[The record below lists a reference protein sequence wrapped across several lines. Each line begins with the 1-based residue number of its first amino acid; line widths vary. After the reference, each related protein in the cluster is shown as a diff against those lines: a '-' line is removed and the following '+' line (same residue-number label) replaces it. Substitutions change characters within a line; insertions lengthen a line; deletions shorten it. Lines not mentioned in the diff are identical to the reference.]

1 MVKQA
6 DEDVMQLEDAG
17 EPDAREIDV
26 LADRL
31 HPAVN
36 RAQVLVRFDERF
48 ASGSAPDPLP
58 DGFLPG
64 RLLATST
71 WAPLDG
77 FLRRVAGLW
86 MPWQGKT
93 LHREASTGVNRFLP
107 NVRVPMR
114 TVWPGY
120 TPEYVGPD
128 RIEAFP
134 FRTRVAPGE
143 LDPGVDV
150 LKIDYD
156 FEANPDFMIRRILDE
171 LVQVA
176 PGRYLGK
183 VLFRARRRFY
193 PIGFFSLRTP

>member
-1 MVKQA
+1 MVKQSRR
-6 DEDVMQLEDAG
+6 DEVLERGDHAL
-17 EPDAREIDV
+17 EVDV

-36 RAQVLVRFDERF
+36 RAQVLTRLDERF
-48 ASGSAPDPLP
+48 ASGTAPDPVP

-64 RLLATST
+64 RLLATTT

-77 FLRRVAGLW
+77 LVRRMAALW
-86 MPWQGKT
+86 MPWLGKT
-93 LHREASTGVNRFLP
+93 FQAEAATGVNRLQP
-107 NVRVPMR
+107 NARVPLR
-114 TVWPGY
+114 VVWPGHV
-120 TPEYVGPD
+120 PEHVGPD

-134 FRTRVAPGE
+134 FQTRVAPGE

-156 FEANPDFMIRRILDE
+156 FDANPDLVIRRILDE

-183 VLFRARRRFY
+183 VLFRARGVY
-193 PIGFFSLRTP
+193 HPIGFFSLRTP

>member
-6 DEDVMQLEDAG
+6 EDNVVELPEAG
-17 EPDAREIDV
+17 GADAREIDA

-31 HPAVN
+31 QPEVN
-36 RAQVLVRFDERF
+36 RAQVLVRLDERF
-48 ASGSAPDPLP
+48 SSGTAPDPLP
-58 DGFLPG
+58 EGFLPG
-64 RLLATST
+64 RLLATTT

-77 FLRRVAGLW
+77 FFRRVAALW

-93 LHREASTGVNRFLP
+93 LDRESATGVNRFLP
-107 NVRVPMR
+107 SARVPLR
-114 TVWPGY
+114 AVWPGY

-128 RIEAFP
+128 RIDAFP
-134 FRTRVAPGE
+134 FRTRIAPGE

-156 FEANPDFMIRRILDE
+156 YEANPDFVIRRILDE
-171 LVQVA
+171 LVQIA

-183 VLFRARRRFY
+183 VLFRARGRFY

>member
-6 DEDVMQLEDAG
+6 QDDRIELAD
-17 EPDAREIDV
+17 DAREIEV

-31 HPAVN
+31 RPATN
-36 RAQVLVRFDERF
+36 RAEVLARFDESFR
-48 ASGSAPDPLP
+48 SGVAPDPRP

-64 RLLATST
+64 RLLATSI
-71 WAPLDG
+71 WSPVDG
-77 FLRRVAGLW
+77 FIRRTTSLW

-93 LHREASTGVNRFLP
+93 LDREAATGVNRFLP
-107 NVRVPMR
+107 NARMPLKAIF
-114 TVWPGY
+114 PKY
-120 TPEYVGPD
+120 TPQYSGAD

-134 FRTRVAPGE
+134 FRTRIAPGE

-156 FEANPDFMIRRILDE
+156 FEANPDFIVRRVLDE
-171 LVQVA
+171 VVQVA

-183 VLFRARRRFY
+183 VLFRARGDY
-193 PIGFFSLRTP
+193 HPIGFFSLRTP